1 MNAVPINDNPLVNS
15 LDQQKKG
22 KDNINF
28 TTQIVF
34 SKRK

>member
-1 MNAVPINDNPLVNS
+1 MNAAPVNDNPLVNG